1 MNSKEIRSNARK
13 ALKGHWGTVIVA
25 ALIAN
30 VFPSVGYSSSFS
42 SDDMDFTKL
51 SELSG
56 TELITTL
63 AIFGGILL
71 IGLAISLVVSS
82 VISIG
87 YAQFNMDLV
96 DGDDPKISTLFSKVR
111 QLKTAVIANILVF
124 VRVFF
129 GMIFF
134 IVPGV
139 IALFKYSM
147 TNYIIAENPGIGA
160 REALEKSKKL
170 MKGNKLRFFLLGLS
184 FIGWEI
190 LVVLTLGIA
199 GIWVSPYMQASYAE
213 FYREIE

>member
-13 ALKGHWGTVIVA
+13 ALKGHWGAAIVA
-25 ALIAN
+25 AIIAN

-147 TNYIIAENPGIGA
+147 TNYIIAENPGISA

-213 FYREIE
+213 FYREIA

>member
-1 MNSKEIRSNARK
+1 
-13 ALKGHWGTVIVA
+13 
-25 ALIAN
+25 
-30 VFPSVGYSSSFS
+30 
-42 SDDMDFTKL
+42 MDFTKL

-160 REALEKSKKL
+160 REALEKSKKI

-213 FYREIE
+213 FYREIA

>member
-13 ALKGHWGTVIVA
+13 SLKGHWGTAIVA
-25 ALIAN
+25 AIIAN
-30 VFPSVGYSSSFS
+30 VFPGVGYSSSFS

-147 TNYIIAENPGIGA
+147 TNYIIAENPGISA
-160 REALEKSKKL
+160 REALDKSKKI

-190 LVVLTLGIA
+190 LVVLTFGIA

>member
-13 ALKGHWGTVIVA
+13 ALKGHWGTAIVA
-25 ALIAN
+25 AIIAN

-42 SDDMDFTKL
+42 SDDMNFTKH

-160 REALEKSKKL
+160 REALEKSKKI

-213 FYREIE
+213 FYREIA

>member
-13 ALKGHWGTVIVA
+13 ALKGHWGTAIIA
-25 ALIAN
+25 AIIAN

-160 REALEKSKKL
+160 REALEKSKKI

-190 LVVLTLGIA
+190 LVVLTFGIA

-213 FYREIE
+213 FYREIA

>member
-13 ALKGHWGTVIVA
+13 ALKGHWGTAIVA
-25 ALIAN
+25 AIIAN

-160 REALEKSKKL
+160 REALDKSKKI

-213 FYREIE
+213 FYREIA

>member
-13 ALKGHWGTVIVA
+13 ALKGHWGTAIIA
-25 ALIAN
+25 AIIAN

-56 TELITTL
+56 TELITTF

-160 REALEKSKKL
+160 REALEKSKKI

-190 LVVLTLGIA
+190 LVVLTFGIA

-213 FYREIE
+213 FYREIA